1 MFGQFCALSYNP
13 LLLLTFYLTNIFL
26 WNIIFNKR
34 VKTMF
39 MNTITGEYY
48 GKETVEPEPSK
59 EFEEVSKR

>member
-1 MFGQFCALSYNP
+1 M
-13 LLLLTFYLTNIFL
+13 
-26 WNIIFNKR
+26 FNKR

-48 GKETVEPEPSK
+48 GKETFEPEPSK